1 MGLLSTKDASHFG
14 CVYWSILLLSW
25 FSLPWTVFNFKT
37 LDASFV
43 VVCLETYAVDY
54 FCIMLTQTVCI
65 YENWYFPIVYNI
77 HIR

>member
-43 VVCLETYAVDY
+43 VVCLETFAVDY

>member
-1 MGLLSTKDASHFG
+1 MGRLSTKDASHFG

-54 FCIMLTQTVCI
+54 FCIMLTQTVGI